1 MRRKDEST
9 KRRILRY
16 IDTYYSQNAA
26 PPSVR
31 DVADGAGVALS
42 TAHRYLVAMRE
53 SGELDYAG
61 RRGIGTPRMQKEARM
76 MSAPV
81 LVSVRCGPGEWEEEA
96 VLEYIRLPASFYG
109 EGEFFV
115 LVAKGESMTGAGIC
129 PGDYVVVRRQRTAKD
144 GDLVVALY
152 DDGLSSLKKL
162 VRASGRAVL
171 RSCSDDAEAY
181 PDIPVRELQIQG
193 VAVGEM
199 HRF

>member
-31 DVADGAGVALS
+31 DVADGAG
-42 TAHRYLVAMRE
+42 
-53 SGELDYAG
+53 
-61 RRGIGTPRMQKEARM
+61 
-76 MSAPV
+76 
-81 LVSVRCGPGEWEEEA
+81 
-96 VLEYIRLPASFYG
+96 
-109 EGEFFV
+109 
-115 LVAKGESMTGAGIC
+115 
-129 PGDYVVVRRQRTAKD
+129 
-144 GDLVVALY
+144 VALY

-193 VAVGEM
+193 VAVGVM